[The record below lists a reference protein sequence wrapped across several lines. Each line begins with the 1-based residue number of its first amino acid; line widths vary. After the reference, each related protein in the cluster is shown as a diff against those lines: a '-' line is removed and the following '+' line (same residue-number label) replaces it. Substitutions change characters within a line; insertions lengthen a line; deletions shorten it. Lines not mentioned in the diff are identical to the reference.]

1 MAHRGHR
8 LTLQERVAIQHGAP
22 AGQSDA
28 AIAVALQCSRW
39 TVRKWRRRAA
49 QSGQVEPA
57 PRIGRPS
64 TGALS
69 TLPPTLQTLICT
81 LRQQHPGWGPS
92 SILATLHVHPL
103 WSGQP
108 LPSRSRIAAFL
119 KQQGLVKPHQRRTTL
134 PQPPPTTAYVPHEE
148 WELDAEGAVRVD
160 SLGSVSLITILDVV
174 SRVKIERYPCLA
186 RTPATEDYQL
196 ALRRAFLSFGLP
208 QRISLDHDGAFFANP
223 SPSPFPSL
231 LHLWLVALGVGVRFI
246 RLRPPQDHAKI
257 ERTHQTMERQVFH
270 GQRWTDQA
278 ALWQELDQRR
288 AILNHILPMQVL
300 GGRAPLQ
307 AYPTAVHSGRL
318 YQPQWEAEL
327 LDLHQVGAYLA
338 QGEWFRRS
346 NAGGMFAV
354 AKQYY
359 YLGKQVGQPT
369 VHITC
374 DPTTLEFICQPEGMT
389 EQFRR
394 PIVQLTKEA
403 LLGELARFHE
413 IPAYQLML
421 PFEPAAWRQ
430 LIYTHLMARAPQ
442 PSAGR
447 PDPAEIT
454 NGTTPD
460 CGGAAELSA
469 ARIDPLQG
477 PRQKKRLL
485 SLRTS
490 VRSGGLGNL

>member
-1 MAHRGHR
+1 
-8 LTLQERVAIQHGAP
+8 
-22 AGQSDA
+22 
-28 AIAVALQCSRW
+28 
-39 TVRKWRRRAA
+39 
-49 QSGQVEPA
+49 
-57 PRIGRPS
+57 
-64 TGALS
+64 
-69 TLPPTLQTLICT
+69 
-81 LRQQHPGWGPS
+81 
-92 SILATLHVHPL
+92 
-103 WSGQP
+103 
-108 LPSRSRIAAFL
+108 
-119 KQQGLVKPHQRRTTL
+119 LVKSHQRRTVL

-148 WELDAEGAVRVD
+148 WELDAQGAVKVD

-174 SRVKIERYPCLA
+174 SRVKIESYPCLARTPATEDYQLALRRALLSFGLPQRSYPCLA

-208 QRISLDHDGAFFANP
+208 RRISLDHDGAFFDNT

-246 RLRPPQDHAKI
+246 QLRPPQEHAKI

-288 AILNHILPMQVL
+288 AILNHNLPMQVL

-327 LDLHQVGAYLA
+327 LSLHQVGAYLA

-359 YLGKQVGQPT
+359 YLGKQVGQRT

-374 DPTTLEFICQPEGMT
+374 DPTTLEFICHPEGMI

-394 PIVQLTKEA
+394 PIVHLTKEA

-421 PFEPAAWRQ
+421 PFEPAAWRE
-430 LIYTHLMARAPQ
+430 LMYTHLMAPAPQ

-447 PDPAEIT
+447 TDPEEIT

-460 CGGAAELSA
+460 CRGAAELSA

-477 PRQKKRLL
+477 PKQKKRLL

-490 VRSGGLGNL
+490 VRAGGLGNL